1 MTSSDILLVIIKIC
15 HQATNPEMGE
25 RMCFLTMFTISE
37 MPLVNSDTPV
47 LCKIMTIFC
56 QAKSSESYN
65 LLNHLQYL
73 QTADSYLNG

>member
-37 MPLVNSDTPV
+37 MPLVNSNMPV
-47 LCKIMTIFC
+47 HCKIRIANFC
-56 QAKSSESYN
+56 QAKSSESYKYIKTSHIPSN
-65 LLNHLQYL
+65 
-73 QTADSYLNG
+73 